1 MRWDYGAKIG
11 KTPFN
16 YSLAYEHGAW
26 EQDGRHSIHTY
37 YYAKLGIDPIRLGTW
52 YVYPSINYSITDE
65 TYDHS
70 RVSGMGYDV
79 TALKEFDD
87 RWTTYLGYHLAR
99 VTARTVSLILIWIAI
114 LKRLQQAL
122 AIALVQRTALL

>member
-37 YYAKLGIDPIRLGTW
+37 YYAKLGIDPIRLAL
-52 YVYPSINYSITDE
+52 
-65 TYDHS
+65 
-70 RVSGMGYDV
+70 GM
-79 TALKEFDD
+79 F
-87 RWTTYLGYHLAR
+87 
-99 VTARTVSLILIWIAI
+99 I
-114 LKRLQQAL
+114 QAL
-122 AIALVQRTALL
+122 TTPLSMKPMTTAESVVWVTMLLP